1 MIRENKGQ
9 DHAEFF
15 TLHPEEF
22 CREIISLV
30 QGVDQRSSET
40 AC

>member
-15 TLHPEEF
+15 TLYPKEF
-22 CREIISLV
+22 CRELIHILL
-30 QGVDQRSSET
+30 
-40 AC
+40 